1 MGHQIDRKSGSFNK
15 VVVIGLG
22 QLGFPVAKYA
32 KDKGFD
38 VSGYDINAFAMEQ
51 AEKELGIKRIT
62 SFEDID
68 VFIVCVSTHRSDDIF
83 SPQVEG
89 IFSVVQKISKE
100 AKKGSLLSIESTVP
114 KGTSKKVSEFL
125 EHKVHVVHAPHR
137 WYSEEENIHGVNQPR
152 VIGGVS
158 SCCLEMGMN
167 FYDSIKHGNQNSTTF
182 KSLDISM
189 CAVSRIEVA
198 ELTKIIENADRYLQI
213 AFAEDLYLYC
223 SANGIDFS
231 ELRNALNTK
240 WNVNILEPR
249 GGIGGHCVPKDT
261 KMFLDSSNSIKS
273 KILLSALEVDQD
285 YRNYLSLQNKRY
297 QTNSAQ

>member
-1 MGHQIDRKSGSFNK
+1 MGHQIDRNSGSFNK

-100 AKKGSLLSIESTVP
+100 AKKGSLLSIESNRTKRYIE
-114 KGTSKKVSEFL
+114 KGFGIFG
-125 EHKVHVVHAPHR
+125 AQ
-137 WYSEEENIHGVNQPR
+137 G
-152 VIGGVS
+152 
-158 SCCLEMGMN
+158 SCCTC
-167 FYDSIKHGNQNSTTF
+167 STQMVF
-182 KSLDISM
+182 
-189 CAVSRIEVA
+189 
-198 ELTKIIENADRYLQI
+198 
-213 AFAEDLYLYC
+213 
-223 SANGIDFS
+223 
-231 ELRNALNTK
+231 
-240 WNVNILEPR
+240 R
-249 GGIGGHCVPKDT
+249 GREY
-261 KMFLDSSNSIKS
+261 SWS
-273 KILLSALEVDQD
+273 K
-285 YRNYLSLQNKRY
+285 
-297 QTNSAQ
+297 SAQSYWRGI